1 LNELY
6 PLVASPIHL
15 TAIHRSSR
23 LAKLRTTLHLV
34 RAYDD
39 VETHMNSTDVNMMT
53 ASITSLNLIRIFLL
67 R

>member
-6 PLVASPIHL
+6 SLVASPIHL

-23 LAKLRTTLHLV
+23 LAKLCITLHPV
-34 RAYDD
+34 RAYDH